1 MPQERAEDV
10 QLRKRTKAQAARHD
24 RANVKPRG
32 YDLGKFPPYAVT
44 VDIVIFTVSS
54 GVLEVLLVER
64 SDDPYAAWWALPGGF
79 KREGESLDD
88 AARRELGEETAVNRP
103 GHLEQLGAYGD
114 PGRDARGNIVT
125 VAYVAATPEVGEIEA
140 GGDAAGAGLAPVRD
154 VLDRKRDL
162 AFDHSRIVAD
172 AYERMA
178 RDLETTDLATRFTG
192 PHFTLTELRSV
203 FEAVWFTT
211 LDPTNF
217 RRTLRD
223 GKVQWVEETAERAAS
238 TPRGG
243 RPPEI
248 YVPTGAWSHGPPL
261 RRPRPS

>member
-1 MPQERAEDV
+1 MAPHPVSGDV
-10 QLRKRTKAQAARHD
+10 LRKRTRSQATRHD
-24 RANVKPRG
+24 AANVKPRG
-32 YDLGKFPPYAVT
+32 YGLGAFPPYAVT
-44 VDIVIFTVSS
+44 VDVVILTVSS

-64 SDDPYAAWWALPGGF
+64 SDDPYGGWWALPGGF
-79 KREGESLDD
+79 KREGESLD
-88 AARRELGEETAVNRP
+88 AAAGRELGEETAVSRP

-125 VAYVAATPEVGEIEA
+125 VAYVAVMADIGKIQA
-140 GGDAAGAGLAPVRD
+140 GGDAAGAALVPVSD
-154 VLDRKRDL
+154 VLNRRTDL

-172 AYERMA
+172 AYERIA

-192 PHFTLTELRSV
+192 PRFTLTGLRSV

-211 LDPTNF
+211 LDATNF

-238 TPRGG
+238 TSLGG

-248 YVPTGAWSHGPPL
+248 YVPTDAWSQGPPL
-261 RRPRPS
+261 RRPRRS